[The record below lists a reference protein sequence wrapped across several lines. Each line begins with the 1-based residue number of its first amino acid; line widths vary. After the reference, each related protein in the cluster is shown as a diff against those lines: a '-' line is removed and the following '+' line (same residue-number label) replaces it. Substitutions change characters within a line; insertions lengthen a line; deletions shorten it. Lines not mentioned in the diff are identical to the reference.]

1 MATICPQDYRKISCR
16 ECAQGA
22 GLGFDFTMA
31 FQPIVNIAERNV
43 FAYEALVRG
52 LQQESAFHILQ
63 QVNDTNR
70 YRFDQACR
78 IKAIQLAAQLE
89 IPCFLS
95 VNFMPNAIYKPELCI
110 RTTLEAA
117 GQYNFPIERII
128 FECTEGE
135 RIEDQLKMREIVEY
149 YQKTGF
155 KTAIDDFGAGFS
167 GLNLLAEFQTD
178 LVKLD
183 MALIRNI
190 DHDRARLS
198 IVRGILQVCQDLEI
212 DVICEGVETRGELQ
226 ALADL
231 GVVLFQ
237 GYYFAK
243 PGFQSLPEVASES
256 YDTGRQEMSH

>member
-1 MATICPQDYRKISCR
+1 
-16 ECAQGA
+16 
-22 GLGFDFTMA
+22 MA
-31 FQPIVNIAERNV
+31 FQPIVNIVERNV
-43 FAYEALVRG
+43 FAYESLVRG
-52 LQQESAFHILQ
+52 LEQQSAYHILQ
-63 QVNDTNR
+63 QVDDTNR
-70 YRFDQACR
+70 YRFDQTCR
-78 IKAIQLAAQLE
+78 IKAIQMASLLE

-117 GQYNFPIERII
+117 ERFDFPVERII

-135 RIEDQLKMREIVEY
+135 RIEDQLKLREIVDY

-190 DHDRARLS
+190 DQDRARLA

-212 DVICEGVETRGELQ
+212 DVICEGVETRGEVQ
-226 ALADL
+226 ALADM
-231 GVVLFQ
+231 GVKLFQ

-243 PGFQSLPEVASES
+243 PGFQRLPEVPLDC
-256 YDTGRQEMSH
+256 YDLNSPELQL